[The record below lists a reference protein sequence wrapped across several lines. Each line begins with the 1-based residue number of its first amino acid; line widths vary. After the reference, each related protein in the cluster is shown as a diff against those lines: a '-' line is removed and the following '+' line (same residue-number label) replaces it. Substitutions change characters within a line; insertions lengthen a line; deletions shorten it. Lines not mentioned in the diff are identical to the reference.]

1 MEKRLVCTVVSG
13 RLGKNGIVDFGIR
26 PTQPE
31 ILRKNRDG
39 RGGKTQ
45 LFSPISAKELC
56 IPCFLDACARTA
68 QLRPP

>member
-26 PTQPE
+26 PTQLE

-39 RGGKTQ
+39 GGKKPEI
-45 LFSPISAKELC
+45 FSSISAHELC
-56 IPCFLDACARTA
+56 IPCFLEVCARTA
-68 QLRPP
+68 QLRSP